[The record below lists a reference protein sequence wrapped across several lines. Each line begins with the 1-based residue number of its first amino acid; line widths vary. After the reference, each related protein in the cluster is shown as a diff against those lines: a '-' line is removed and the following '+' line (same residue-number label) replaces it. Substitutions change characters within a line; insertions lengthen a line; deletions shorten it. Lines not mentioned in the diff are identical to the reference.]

1 MIHIKE
7 FSLKDL
13 EKTAVRMRMKVI
25 DMIYKAQSEH
35 PGDSLSAADFV
46 TACYFKYMNLD
57 PKNPCWL
64 DRDRMVL
71 SKGHVCPIQYAC
83 LAGTG
88 FFPEA
93 HLDTL
98 QMLCLQKRKAQ
109 MHLRPY
115 NQRKVRLLYGKS
127 VRMARSSPQSGAV

>member
-1 MIHIKE
+1 MKDI
-7 FSLKDL
+7 SVKDL

-57 PKNPCWL
+57 PKNP
-64 DRDRMVL
+64 
-71 SKGHVCPIQYAC
+71 C